1 MSLQPV
7 ANTSL
12 TTLLQAWQKGDGAAF
27 ASLFEQVYDQLKK
40 IAAHRLREVA
50 GDSTL
55 SPTELLHEA
64 VIRIADAPTDLKN
77 RAHFFATMSLYIR
90 STLIDH
96 ARARQAQKRGGQHLH
111 VTLTGAAVGEES
123 QIADLLSLDQAL
135 VALEKID
142 PRGSEVL
149 HLTYFAGLER
159 EEIADVLGI
168 SRATVDR
175 ELRFARAWLHTTLG
189 YGL

>member
-1 MSLQPV
+1 MSVQPV
-7 ANTSL
+7 ANSSL
-12 TTLLQAWQKGDGAAF
+12 TTLLLAWQNGDGAAF
-27 ASLFEQVYDQLKK
+27 ASLFDQVYDQLKK
-40 IAAHRLREVA
+40 IAAHRLRESA
-50 GDSTL
+50 GESTL

-64 VIRIADAPTDLKN
+64 VIRISDAPTDLKN

-96 ARARQAQKRGGQHLH
+96 ARARLAQKRGGQQLH
-111 VTLTGAAVGEES
+111 VTLTGDAVGEES
-123 QIADLLSLDQAL
+123 QIADLLALDQAL

-159 EEIADVLGI
+159 EEIAGVLAI